1 MDSEK
6 KKDKKN
12 RKDEDMELLSDSDEN
27 SENNAEEKMEDESE
41 EEIPDEL
48 LKEKIDTI
56 MKRLEQLDVDKEI
69 GEKGKKKDTRII
81 IEKIVLENFKSY
93 AGERVIGP
101 LHYRFNSVVGPNGS
115 GKSNLMESLLFV
127 FGKRAKKM
135 RLKKLSE
142 LIHSSSREN
151 KCRYCKVSVFF
162 KEIKEDDDDNYH
174 FIEGGDFVVSRTVY
188 KNSSSQY
195 QLNGRESSF
204 DEINTLLN
212 KKDIDLKHNRF
223 LILQGEVEQISMMKP
238 KGENENETGLL
249 EFLEDIIG
257 TRRYVPLIDKLS
269 KSIEDLG
276 EIKTSKAN
284 RVKISRNEINQLE
297 DVKNQ
302 SLSYYQKEKQSQIL
316 RHLLLIARRGMENN
330 AIISKKNV
338 MEKKQNEIEEI
349 QKKMAEQIS
358 QSKNVLLEHKQ
369 IQTEINKLSKENQKI
384 NEQITKIE
392 ENDKLKQN
400 EIENYGKQIKKGERD
415 LEKLNKNYSN
425 KNEEINMAQEQRP
438 KLQKEF
444 DLKTKQFNE
453 IDSYINNKDKEIYS
467 KTEQLQKA
475 KKEVMNKLRPS
486 ESQINQNNFK
496 IEQNEKTLNLLKEKI
511 EKQEENIGKLNK
523 KKDELN
529 TLLNEKKENYD
540 KFTTKKKELEAN
552 KIKKEKEL
560 KEKEKK
566 ASEKQKEVQDKMLK
580 LSEFKN
586 SNQEF
591 KIKHKIAS
599 ELIKAQKEGKIHGLF
614 GRLGDLGAID
624 QKYDIAISTACS
636 QLDFLV
642 VDNTQNA
649 RNILNYLRNNNIGT
663 ASIIILEKVAWVER
677 YFNKDY
683 QCPPGTQRLFDLVK
697 FEDKRLQNAF
707 YFALR
712 DTLVTSNLETA
723 TKVGYGQNR
732 HRVVTLDGVIVE
744 ITGAMVGGG
753 KPRRGLMSNVAMNY
767 KQENNEQEIKKL
779 SEEYTQS
786 INQYN
791 QLKNDYNAVEQ
802 EYQRILRDLRELET
816 IGIKLESDLNKINQ
830 SLKEVTDSLRALK
843 EQSNKN
849 NVDTQQINRIKVE
862 NEKLTKE
869 NNSLKEQT
877 KELRKEL
884 EEINN
889 QLDNTYGEEYNQK
902 KNEKE
907 KLQKEIE
914 EIEKKLHQYE
924 NVLLNAQKT
933 LDKLK
938 EEITNKE
945 KNIEELKKKIKDC
958 ENFMKQYEDD
968 SLKLLA
974 KMDSNNN
981 QIQKLEEQYTKQNS
995 EIEKLKKAIAN
1006 LREDKQEKENEI
1018 KEINEEIRK
1027 LNRSI
1032 AAFNEKINA
1041 NIKSFDKLIQEFG
1054 FIDDFDKDIKM
1065 INQGKIK
1072 KDKDKDKDKGNS
1084 QEDSSQNKEDV
1095 EMKESNKDE
1104 SNNEEDK
1111 EDDED
1116 DIIPK
1121 KKANIREYEKYFKLK
1136 QLKTDYPQD
1145 EINKLINQT
1154 KDIEYILS
1162 LYESTI
1168 KNMKPNMQAIIEY
1181 KNTLITLRERE
1192 SDLNNTIEKLQK
1204 ANDIYQNVKQRR
1216 QNEFM
1221 EGFNIINTKLIEM
1234 YRLLTKGGDAELE
1247 LADSLDPFNEG
1258 ITFTV
1263 RPNRK
1268 CWKSMG
1274 NLSGGEKTLSSLSLI
1289 FALHHYKPSPLYVM
1303 DEIDAALDFRNVS
1316 VIAEYIK
1323 ERTKDSQFMIISLR
1337 NQMFELANELIG
1349 IYKTF
1354 DITKVVVFDPNSY
1367 DVKGRQIVA
1376 DKSKSSKK
1384 DEKKDKEAEEN
1395 KDNNENNDK
1404 MEKNKKIDNNE
1415 NSNNNEINKNEI
1427 DMDNN

>member
-1 MDSEK
+1 MDASKRKENLSK
-6 KKDKKN
+6 MKKD
-12 RKDEDMELLSDSDEN
+12 DDIELLSESDDN
-27 SENNAEEKMEDESE
+27 SDNNVEKIEDDSE
-41 EEIPDEL
+41 EEIPDEM

-69 GEKGKKKDTRII
+69 GEKDKKKDTRII

-151 KCRYCKVSVFF
+151 KCKYCRVSVYFR
-162 KEIKEDDDDNYH
+162 EIHEDDDDNFHY
-174 FIEGGDFVVSRTVY
+174 IEGGDFVISRTVY

-195 QLNGRESSF
+195 HLNGRESSF
-204 DEINTLLN
+204 DEINSLLN

-302 SLSYYQKEKQSQIL
+302 SLNYYHKEKESQIL
-316 RHLLLIARRGMENN
+316 RHLLLVARRGIENN
-330 AIISKKNV
+330 TIISKKNE
-338 MEKKQNEIEEI
+338 MEKFQGEIEDI

-369 IQTEINKLSKENQKI
+369 IQTQINNLTRENQKI
-384 NEQITKIE
+384 NEQINKIE

-438 KLQKEF
+438 ILQKDFE
-444 DLKTKQFNE
+444 LKSKIFNE
-453 IDSYINNKDKEIYS
+453 IDAYLNAKDKEIYS
-467 KTEQLQKA
+467 KTEKLQKQ
-475 KKEVMNKLRPS
+475 KKEVENKLRPS
-486 ESQINQNNFK
+486 ESQINQNIFK

-511 EKQEENIGKLNK
+511 QKQEENINRLNQK
-523 KKDELN
+523 KEELN
-529 TLLNEKKENYD
+529 LLLNEKKINYD
-540 KFTTKKKELEAN
+540 KFINKKKELEG
-552 KIKKEKEL
+552 IKLRKEKEL
-560 KEKEKK
+560 KEKEKR
-566 ASEKQKEVQDKMLK
+566 ATEKQREVQEKMLK

-591 KIKHKIAS
+591 KIKHKITS
-599 ELIKAQKEGKIHGLF
+599 ELIKAQKEGKIQGLF

-624 QKYDIAISTACS
+624 QKYDIAISTACN

-677 YFNKDY
+677 YFNKEY

-723 TKVGYGQNR
+723 TRVGYGQNR
-732 HRVVTLDGVIVE
+732 HRVVTLDGIIVE

-753 KPRRGLMSNVAMNY
+753 KPRRGLMSNVAMTIN
-767 KQENNEQEIKKL
+767 KENTELELKKL
-779 SEEYTQS
+779 NDEYIKS
-786 INQYN
+786 INEYN
-791 QLKNDYNAVEQ
+791 QLKNEYNGAEQ
-802 EYQRILRDLRELET
+802 DYQRTLRDLRELENV
-816 IGIKLESDLNKINQ
+816 GIKLESDLNKINQ
-830 SLKEVTDSLRALK
+830 GLKEISEAIKGQKDFHNKSNTDI
-843 EQSNKN
+843 
-849 NVDTQQINRIKVE
+849 QQINRIKIE

-869 NNSLKEQT
+869 NINLKEQT

-889 QLDNTYGEEYNQK
+889 QLDNTYGEEYNK
-902 KNEKE
+902 KKTERE
-907 KLQKEIE
+907 RLQKEIE
-914 EIEKKLHQYE
+914 EIEKKLNQYE
-924 NVLLNAQKT
+924 NVLENAQKT

-938 EEITNKE
+938 DEITNKE
-945 KNIEELKKKIKDC
+945 KTIEELKNRIKEC
-958 ENFMKQYEDD
+958 ENIMKQYEDD

-974 KMDSNNN
+974 QMDNNNN
-981 QIQKLEEQYTKQNS
+981 QIKKLESQYTEQNS
-995 EIEKLKKAIAN
+995 EIEKLKQAIAN
-1006 LREDKQEKENEI
+1006 LRESKQEKENQI

-1032 AAFNEKINA
+1032 ASFNEKISINK
-1041 NIKSFDKLIQEFG
+1041 KSFDKLIQEFG

-1072 KDKDKDKDKGNS
+1072 KDNKDKDD
-1084 QEDSSQNKEDV
+1084 EDSQNKEDL
-1095 EMKESNKDE
+1095 EMKDSNSKDD
-1104 SNNEEDK
+1104 SNDEENEEG
-1111 EDDED
+1111 DEFM
-1116 DIIPK
+1116 PK
-1121 KKANIREYEKYFKLK
+1121 KKANLKEYDKYFKSRELK
-1136 QLKTDYPQD
+1136 MDYPQD
-1145 EINKLINQT
+1145 EVNKLISQT
-1154 KDIEYILS
+1154 KDIEYVLS
-1162 LYESTI
+1162 LYESQI

-1192 SDLNNTIEKLQK
+1192 NDLINTIEKLQK

-1221 EGFNIINTKLIEM
+1221 EGFNIINSKLIEM

-1354 DITKVVVFDPNSY
+1354 DITKVVVFNPNSY
-1367 DVKGRQIVA
+1367 DIRGRPIIDKTKEKGNKTNEKEGKEGKEEKEDKEDKEEKEEKEEKEVKE
-1376 DKSKSSKK
+1376 DKEKK
-1384 DEKKDKEAEEN
+1384 NEEVKDKEDKEE
-1395 KDNNENNDK
+1395 K
-1404 MEKNKKIDNNE
+1404 ME
-1415 NSNNNEINKNEI
+1415 
-1427 DMDNN
+1427 

>member
-1 MDSEK
+1 MDVDKRREK
-6 KKDKKN
+6 KKE
-12 RKDEDMELLSDSDEN
+12 EDIELSSDSDSN
-27 SENNAEEKMEDESE
+27 SDDNQGEKIEDDSE
-41 EEIPDEL
+41 EEIPDEML
-48 LKEKIDTI
+48 TEKIDTI
-56 MKRLEQLDVDKEI
+56 MKKLEQLDVDKEI
-69 GEKGKKKDTRII
+69 GEKDKRKDTRII
-81 IEKIVLENFKSY
+81 IDKIILENFKSY

-151 KCRYCKVSVFF
+151 KCKYCKVSVFF
-162 KEIKEDDDDNYH
+162 REIKEDGEDNFHY
-174 FIEGGDFVVSRTVY
+174 IDGGDFMISRTVF

-195 QLNGRESSF
+195 HLNGRESSF
-204 DEINTLLN
+204 DEINSLLN

-238 KGENENETGLL
+238 KAENENETGLL

-302 SLSYYQKEKQSQIL
+302 SLNYYHKEKESQIL

-330 AIISKKNV
+330 TIISKKNE

-349 QKKMAEQIS
+349 QRKMAEQIS

-369 IQTEINKLSKENQKI
+369 IQTQINSLTKENQRI
-384 NEQITKIE
+384 NEQINKIE

-400 EIENYGKQIKKGERD
+400 EIENYGKQIKKGEKD

-438 KLQKEF
+438 KLQKDFEQ
-444 DLKTKQFNE
+444 KTKIFNE
-453 IDSYINNKDKEIYS
+453 IDSYINIKDKEIYA
-467 KTEQLQKA
+467 KTEKLQTA
-475 KKEVMNKLRPS
+475 KKEVMDKLRPS
-486 ESQINQNNFK
+486 ENQINQNNFK

-511 EKQEENIGKLNK
+511 QKQEENIGKLNE

-529 TLLNEKKENYD
+529 VFLNEKKINYD
-540 KFTTKKKELEAN
+540 RFLNKKKELEMN
-552 KIKKEKEL
+552 KTKKEKDL
-560 KEKEKK
+560 KEKEKI
-566 ASEKQKEVQDKMLK
+566 ATEKQKEVQEKMLK
-580 LSEFKN
+580 LSEIKN

-624 QKYDIAISTACS
+624 QKYDVAISTACS
-636 QLDFLV
+636 QLDYLV

-649 RNILNYLRNNNIGT
+649 RNILSYLRNNNIGT
-663 ASIIILEKVAWVER
+663 ASIIILEKVSWVER

-683 QCPPGTQRLFDLVK
+683 QCPPGTQRLFDLVR
-697 FEDKRLQNAF
+697 FQDKRLQNAF

-753 KPRRGLMSNVAMNY
+753 KPRRGLMSNVAMSYN
-767 KQENNEQEIKKL
+767 KENNEQEIRKL
-779 SEEYTQS
+779 NEEYTIS
-786 INQYN
+786 LNEYN
-791 QLKNDYNAVEQ
+791 KLKNEYNVAEQ
-802 EYQRILRDLRELET
+802 EYQRIIRDLRELENV
-816 IGIKLESDLNKINQ
+816 GIKIESDLNKINQ
-830 SLKEVTDSLRALK
+830 GLKEVNEAIRNLK

-849 NVDTQQINRIKVE
+849 NLDTQQINRIKQE

-869 NNSLKEQT
+869 NANLKEQT

-884 EEINN
+884 AEINN
-889 QLDNTYGEEYNQK
+889 QLDNTYGEEYNKK

-914 EIEKKLHQYE
+914 EIEKKLNQYE

-938 EEITNKE
+938 EEIVNKE
-945 KNIEELKKKIKDC
+945 KTIEELKKKIKEC
-958 ENFMKQYEDD
+958 ENIMKQYEDD

-974 KMDSNNN
+974 SMNNN
-981 QIQKLEEQYTKQNS
+981 NNEIKKLEGQYTDQNG
-995 EIEKLKKAIAN
+995 EIEKLKQAIAN
-1006 LREDKQEKENEI
+1006 LREGKQSKENEI

-1027 LNRSI
+1027 LNRTI

-1041 NIKSFDKLIQEFG
+1041 NKASFDKLMQEFG
-1054 FIDDFDKDIKM
+1054 FIDDFDKDIKK
-1065 INQGKIK
+1065 INQGKMK
-1072 KDKDKDKDKGNS
+1072 TG
-1084 QEDSSQNKEDV
+1084 EESSQNKDDDL
-1095 EMKESNKDE
+1095 EMKSKDD
-1104 SNNEEDK
+1104 SDEDN
-1111 EDDED
+1111 EDDDEEVV
-1116 DIIPK
+1116 PK
-1121 KKANIREYEKYFKLK
+1121 KKANVKEYDKYFKLK
-1136 QLKTDYPQD
+1136 ELKMEYAQD
-1145 EINKLINQT
+1145 EVNKLISQT

-1162 LYESTI
+1162 LYESQI
-1168 KNMKPNMQAIIEY
+1168 KSMKPNMQAIIDY

-1192 SDLNNTIEKLQK
+1192 NDLTNTIEKLQK

-1221 EGFNIINTKLIEM
+1221 EGFNIINSKLIEM

-1268 CWKSMG
+1268 SWKSMN

-1303 DEIDAALDFRNVS
+1303 DEIDAALDFRNVC

-1323 ERTKDSQFMIISLR
+1323 DRTKDSQFMIISLR

-1354 DITKVVVFDPNSY
+1354 DITKVVIFNPNSY
-1367 DVKGRQIVA
+1367 DVKG
-1376 DKSKSSKK
+1376 KK
-1384 DEKKDKEAEEN
+1384 IEEKK
-1395 KDNNENNDK
+1395 
-1404 MEKNKKIDNNE
+1404 KNYKRKQ
-1415 NSNNNEINKNEI
+1415 
-1427 DMDNN
+1427 

>member
-1 MDSEK
+1 M
-6 KKDKKN
+6 
-12 RKDEDMELLSDSDEN
+12 
-27 SENNAEEKMEDESE
+27 
-41 EEIPDEL
+41 

-69 GEKGKKKDTRII
+69 GEKDKKKDTRII

-151 KCRYCKVSVFF
+151 KCKYCRVSVYFR
-162 KEIKEDDDDNYH
+162 EIHEDDDDNFHY
-174 FIEGGDFVVSRTVY
+174 IEGGDFMISRTVY

-195 QLNGRESSF
+195 HLNGRESSF
-204 DEINTLLN
+204 DEINSLLN

-302 SLSYYQKEKQSQIL
+302 SLNYYHKEKESQIL
-316 RHLLLIARRGMENN
+316 RHLLLVARRGMENN
-330 AIISKKNV
+330 TIISKKNE
-338 MEKKQNEIEEI
+338 MEKFQGEIEDI

-369 IQTEINKLSKENQKI
+369 IQTQINNLTRENQKI
-384 NEQITKIE
+384 NEQINKIE

-438 KLQKEF
+438 ILQKDFE
-444 DLKTKQFNE
+444 LKSKIFNE
-453 IDSYINNKDKEIYS
+453 IDTYLNAKDKEIYS
-467 KTEQLQKA
+467 KTEKLQKQ
-475 KKEVMNKLRPS
+475 KKEVENKLRPS
-486 ESQINQNNFK
+486 ESQINQNIFK

-511 EKQEENIGKLNK
+511 QKQEENINRLNQK
-523 KKDELN
+523 KEELN
-529 TLLNEKKENYD
+529 LLLNEKKINYD
-540 KFTTKKKELEAN
+540 KFINKKKELEG
-552 KIKKEKEL
+552 IKLRKEKEL
-560 KEKEKK
+560 KEKEKR
-566 ASEKQKEVQDKMLK
+566 ASDKQREVQEKMLK

-591 KIKHKIAS
+591 KIKHKITS
-599 ELIKAQKEGKIHGLF
+599 ELIKAQKEGKIQGLF

-624 QKYDIAISTACS
+624 QKYDIAISTACN

-677 YFNKDY
+677 YFNKEY
-683 QCPPGTQRLFDLVK
+683 QCPPGTQRLFDLVR

-723 TKVGYGQNR
+723 TRVGYGQNR
-732 HRVVTLDGVIVE
+732 HRVVTLDGIIVE

-753 KPRRGLMSNVAMNY
+753 KPRRGLMSNVAMTVN
-767 KQENNEQEIKKL
+767 KENNELELKKL
-779 SEEYTQS
+779 NDEYIKS
-786 INQYN
+786 INEYN
-791 QLKNDYNAVEQ
+791 QLKNEYNGAEQ
-802 EYQRILRDLRELET
+802 DYQRTLRDLRELENV
-816 IGIKLESDLNKINQ
+816 GIKLESDLNKINQ
-830 SLKEVTDSLRALK
+830 GLKEISEAIKGQKDFHNKSNTDM
-843 EQSNKN
+843 
-849 NVDTQQINRIKVE
+849 QQINRIKIE

-869 NNSLKEQT
+869 NINLKEQT

-889 QLDNTYGEEYNQK
+889 QLDNTYGEEYNK
-902 KNEKE
+902 KKTERE
-907 KLQKEIE
+907 RLQKEIE
-914 EIEKKLHQYE
+914 EIEKKLNQYE
-924 NVLLNAQKT
+924 NVLENAQKT

-938 EEITNKE
+938 DEITNKE
-945 KNIEELKKKIKDC
+945 KTIEELKNKIKEC
-958 ENFMKQYEDD
+958 ENIMKQYEDD

-974 KMDSNNN
+974 QMDNNNN
-981 QIQKLEEQYTKQNS
+981 QIKKLESQYTEQNS
-995 EIEKLKKAIAN
+995 EIEKLKQAIAN
-1006 LREDKQEKENEI
+1006 LRESKQEKENQI

-1032 AAFNEKINA
+1032 ASFNEKISINK
-1041 NIKSFDKLIQEFG
+1041 KSFDKLIQEFG

-1072 KDKDKDKDKGNS
+1072 KDNKDKDD
-1084 QEDSSQNKEDV
+1084 EDSQNKEDL
-1095 EMKESNKDE
+1095 EMKEENSNKDD
-1104 SNNEEDK
+1104 SNDEENEEG
-1111 EDDED
+1111 DEFM
-1116 DIIPK
+1116 PK
-1121 KKANIREYEKYFKLK
+1121 KKANLKEYDKYFKSRELK
-1136 QLKTDYPQD
+1136 M
-1145 EINKLINQT
+1145 
-1154 KDIEYILS
+1154 S
-1162 LYESTI
+1162 
-1168 KNMKPNMQAIIEY
+1168 
-1181 KNTLITLRERE
+1181 
-1192 SDLNNTIEKLQK
+1192 
-1204 ANDIYQNVKQRR
+1204 
-1216 QNEFM
+1216 
-1221 EGFNIINTKLIEM
+1221 
-1234 YRLLTKGGDAELE
+1234 
-1247 LADSLDPFNEG
+1247 
-1258 ITFTV
+1258 
-1263 RPNRK
+1263 
-1268 CWKSMG
+1268 
-1274 NLSGGEKTLSSLSLI
+1274 
-1289 FALHHYKPSPLYVM
+1289 
-1303 DEIDAALDFRNVS
+1303 
-1316 VIAEYIK
+1316 
-1323 ERTKDSQFMIISLR
+1323 
-1337 NQMFELANELIG
+1337 
-1349 IYKTF
+1349 
-1354 DITKVVVFDPNSY
+1354 
-1367 DVKGRQIVA
+1367 
-1376 DKSKSSKK
+1376 
-1384 DEKKDKEAEEN
+1384 
-1395 KDNNENNDK
+1395 
-1404 MEKNKKIDNNE
+1404 
-1415 NSNNNEINKNEI
+1415 
-1427 DMDNN
+1427 

>member
-1 MDSEK
+1 MNTERKNEK
-6 KKDKKN
+6 KKD
-12 RKDEDMELLSDSDEN
+12 DEIEISSDSDDN
-27 SENNAEEKMEDESE
+27 SENNKDEGIEDDSE
-41 EEIPDEL
+41 EEIPDEIL
-48 LKEKIDTI
+48 TEKIDTI
-56 MKRLEQLDVDKEI
+56 MKKLEQLDVDKEI
-69 GEKGKKKDTRII
+69 GEKDKRKDTRII
-81 IEKIVLENFKSY
+81 IDKIILENFKSY

-151 KCRYCKVSVFF
+151 KCKYCKVSVFF
-162 KEIKEDDDDNYH
+162 REIKEDDEDNFHYLD
-174 FIEGGDFVVSRTVY
+174 GGDFVISRTVF

-195 QLNGRESSF
+195 QLNGKESSF
-204 DEINTLLN
+204 DEINSLLN

-238 KGENENETGLL
+238 KAENENETGLL

-276 EIKTSKAN
+276 EIKTSKVN

-302 SLSYYQKEKQSQIL
+302 SLSYYHKEKESQIL

-330 AIISKKNV
+330 SIISKKNE

-349 QKKMAEQIS
+349 QRKMAEQIS

-369 IQTEINKLSKENQKI
+369 IQNQINSLTKENQRI
-384 NEQITKIE
+384 NEQINKIE

-400 EIENYGKQIKKGERD
+400 EIENYGKQIKKGEKD

-438 KLQKEF
+438 ILQKDFEQ
-444 DLKTKQFNE
+444 KSKIFNE
-453 IDSYINNKDKEIYS
+453 IDSYLNIKDKEIYS
-467 KTEQLQKA
+467 KTEKLQNA
-475 KKEVMNKLRPS
+475 KKGVMDKLRPS
-486 ESQINQNNFK
+486 ENQINQNNFK

-511 EKQEENIGKLNK
+511 QKQEENIGKLNA

-529 TLLNEKKENYD
+529 VFLNEKKINYD
-540 KFTTKKKELEAN
+540 RFLNKKKELETN
-552 KIKKEKEL
+552 KVKKEKDL
-560 KEKEKK
+560 KEKEKI
-566 ASEKQKEVQDKMLK
+566 ASEKQKEVQEKMLR
-580 LSEFKN
+580 LSEIKN

-591 KIKHKIAS
+591 KIKNKITN

-624 QKYDIAISTACS
+624 QKYDVAISTACS
-636 QLDFLV
+636 QLDYLV

-649 RNILNYLRNNNIGT
+649 RNILSYLRNNNIGT
-663 ASIIILEKVAWVER
+663 ASIIILEKVTWVER
-677 YFNKDY
+677 YFNRDY
-683 QCPPGTQRLFDLVK
+683 QCPPGTQRLFDLVR

-712 DTLVTSNLETA
+712 DTLVTNNLETA

-753 KPRRGLMSNVAMNY
+753 KPRRGLMSNVAMNFN
-767 KQENNEQEIKKL
+767 KENNEQEIKKL
-779 SEEYTQS
+779 NEEYTVA
-786 INQYN
+786 INEYN
-791 QLKNDYNAVEQ
+791 KLKNEYNGAEQ
-802 EYQRILRDLRELET
+802 EYQRIIRDLRELENV
-816 IGIKLESDLNKINQ
+816 GIRIESDLNKINQ
-830 SLKEVTDSLRALK
+830 GLKEVNEAIRNIK
-843 EQSNKN
+843 EQGNRN
-849 NVDTQQINRIKVE
+849 NLDNQQINRIKQE

-869 NNSLKEQT
+869 NANLKEQT

-884 EEINN
+884 TEINN
-889 QLDNTYGEEYNQK
+889 QLDNTYGEEYNKK

-914 EIEKKLHQYE
+914 EIEKKLNQYE

-938 EEITNKE
+938 EEILNKE
-945 KNIEELKKKIKDC
+945 KTIEELKKKIKEC
-958 ENFMKQYEDD
+958 ENIMKQYEDD

-974 KMDSNNN
+974 SMNNN
-981 QIQKLEEQYTKQNS
+981 NNEIKRLEGQYTDQNG
-995 EIEKLKKAIAN
+995 EIEKLKQAIAT
-1006 LREDKQEKENEI
+1006 LREGKQEKENEI

-1027 LNRSI
+1027 LNRTI
-1032 AAFNEKINA
+1032 AGFNEKIGA
-1041 NIKSFDKLIQEFG
+1041 NKKSFDKLMQEFG
-1054 FIDDFDKDIKM
+1054 FIDDFDKDIKK
-1065 INQGKIK
+1065 INQGKAK
-1072 KDKDKDKDKGNS
+1072 TG
-1084 QEDSSQNKEDV
+1084 EESSQNKDDDV
-1095 EMKESNKDE
+1095 EMKSNKDD
-1104 SNNEEDK
+1104 SEDDN

-1116 DIIPK
+1116 EVAPK
-1121 KKANIREYEKYFKLK
+1121 KKTNIKEFDKYFKSKELK
-1136 QLKTDYPQD
+1136 MEYAQD
-1145 EINKLINQT
+1145 EVNKLISQT

-1162 LYESTI
+1162 LYESQI

-1192 SDLNNTIEKLQK
+1192 NDLTNTIEKLQK

-1221 EGFNIINTKLIEM
+1221 EGFNIINSKLIEM

-1268 CWKSMG
+1268 SWKSMS

-1303 DEIDAALDFRNVS
+1303 DEIDAALDFRNVC

-1354 DITKVVVFDPNSY
+1354 DITKVVVFNPNSY
-1367 DVKGRQIVA
+1367 DVKGNQIVEV
-1376 DKSKSSKK
+1376 KK
-1384 DEKKDKEAEEN
+1384 KVIKEN
-1395 KDNNENNDK
+1395 KENQDNNENKENKDEQQKEENQSKDK
-1404 MEKNKKIDNNE
+1404 KENKQENE
-1415 NSNNNEINKNEI
+1415 EENKQDEAENKS
-1427 DMDNN
+1427 

>member
-1 MDSEK
+1 MK
-6 KKDKKN
+6 
-12 RKDEDMELLSDSDEN
+12 KDEDIELLSDSDDN
-27 SENNAEEKMEDESE
+27 SENNVEERIEDDSE
-41 EEIPDEL
+41 EEIPDEM
-48 LKEKIDTI
+48 LKEKIDII
-56 MKRLEQLDVDKEI
+56 MKRIEQLDVEKEI
-69 GEKGKKKDTRII
+69 GEKDKRKDTRII

-127 FGKRAKKM
+127 FGKRARKM

-151 KCRYCKVSVFF
+151 RCKYCRVSIYFR
-162 KEIKEDDDDNYH
+162 EIKEDDDDNFHY
-174 FIEGGDFVVSRTVY
+174 IEGGDFMISRTVF

-195 QLNGRESSF
+195 SLNGRESSF
-204 DEINTLLN
+204 DEINSLLN

-297 DVKNQ
+297 EIKNQ
-302 SLSYYQKEKQSQIL
+302 SLSYYHKEKESQIL

-330 AIISKKNV
+330 TIISKKND
-338 MEKKQNEIEEI
+338 MEKIQNEIEEI

-369 IQTEINKLSKENQKI
+369 IQTQINSLTKENQKI
-384 NEQITKIE
+384 NEQINKIE

-444 DLKTKQFNE
+444 ELKTKIFNE
-453 IDSYINNKDKEIYS
+453 IDTYLNIKDKEIYS

-486 ESQINQNNFK
+486 ESQINQNKFK

-511 EKQEENIGKLNK
+511 QKQEENIGRLNE

-529 TLLNEKKENYD
+529 ELLNQKKTHYD
-540 KFTTKKKELEAN
+540 KFINKKRELEIN
-552 KIKKEKEL
+552 KSKKEKEL
-560 KEKEKK
+560 REKEMK
-566 ASEKQKEVQDKMLK
+566 ATEKQKDVQEKMLK

-591 KIKHKIAS
+591 KIKHKITS
-599 ELIKAQKEGKIHGLF
+599 ELIKAQREGKIHGLF

-624 QKYDIAISTACS
+624 QKYDIAISTACN
-636 QLDFLV
+636 QLDYLV

-649 RNILNYLRNNNIGT
+649 RIILNYLRNNNIGT

-677 YFNKDY
+677 YFSKDY

-697 FEDKRLQNAF
+697 FEDQRLQNAF

-712 DTLVTSNLETA
+712 DTLVTSNLDTA

-753 KPRRGLMSNVAMNY
+753 KPRRGLMSNVAMNFN
-767 KQENNEQEIKKL
+767 KENNDQEIKKL
-779 SEEYTQS
+779 TEEYKDS
-786 INQYN
+786 VSEYN
-791 QLKNDYNAVEQ
+791 QLKNEYNAAEQ
-802 EYQRILRDLRELET
+802 EYQRILRDLRELENV
-816 IGIKLESDLNKINQ
+816 GIKLESDLNKINQ
-830 SLKEVTDSLRALK
+830 GLKEVGEAIKSQK
-843 EQSNKN
+843 EQSNRS
-849 NVDTQQINRIKVE
+849 NVDTQQINRIKAE
-862 NEKLTKE
+862 NEKLTKD
-869 NNSLKEQT
+869 NNNLKEQT

-884 EEINN
+884 EDINN
-889 QLDNTYGEEYNQK
+889 QLDNTYGEEYNKK

-907 KLQKEIE
+907 KLQKETD
-914 EIEKKLHQYE
+914 EILKKLNQYE
-924 NVLLNAQKT
+924 NVLSNAQKT

-945 KNIEELKKKIKDC
+945 KNIDDLKKKIKEC
-958 ENFMKQYEDD
+958 ENIMKQYEDD
-968 SLKLLA
+968 SLKILA
-974 KMDSNNN
+974 KMDNNNN
-981 QIQKLEEQYTKQNS
+981 QIKKLEGQYNEQNS
-995 EIEKLKKAIAN
+995 EIEKLKQAISN
-1006 LREDKQEKENEI
+1006 LRESKQEKENEI

-1032 AAFNEKINA
+1032 AAFNEKINT
-1041 NIKSFDKLIQEFG
+1041 NKKSFDKLIQEFG
-1054 FIDDFDKDIKM
+1054 FIDDFDRDIKM

-1072 KDKDKDKDKGNS
+1072 KDKGS
-1084 QEDSSQNKEDV
+1084 QEDSSQNKEDL
-1095 EMKESNKDE
+1095 EMKDSNKEE
-1104 SNNEEDK
+1104 SNNEEEN
-1111 EDDED
+1111 EDDD

-1121 KKANIREYEKYFKLK
+1121 KKANLKEYDKYFKLR
-1136 QLKTDYPQD
+1136 QLKMEFPQD
-1145 EINKLINQT
+1145 EINKLITQT
-1154 KDIEYILS
+1154 KDIEYLLS
-1162 LYESTI
+1162 LYESQI

-1192 SDLNNTIEKLQK
+1192 SDLTNTVEKLQK

-1221 EGFNIINTKLIEM
+1221 EGFNIINSKLIEM

-1354 DITKVVVFDPNSY
+1354 DITKVVVFNPNSY
-1367 DVKGRQIVA
+1367 DVRGRQIII
-1376 DKSKSSKK
+1376 DKNKGSKSKEEKK
-1384 DEKKDKEAEEN
+1384 EKDKEEKKGEN
-1395 KDNNENNDK
+1395 KENNEKAKENIPQTSENGKNN
-1404 MEKNKKIDNNE
+1404 
-1415 NSNNNEINKNEI
+1415 INIEETN
-1427 DMDNN
+1427 